1 MGRRG
6 PPLAVRLPA
15 VPRNGAHRCVVPP
28 QLRRLGRARHPRD
41 RRHGTVCR
49 RRDDQ
54 AWYRGGPRCVLATGP
69 RALGGDG
76 AVAELLRRAHAIGAG
91 VHRRLE
97 GHVGRRAVRALRRRA
112 RRARRRPQPPVPT
125 TARPAR
131 PEGRHRPRERGDLV
145 RVPRPGRLAC
155 ADSART
161 RLGARARTS
170 GDDDRLADDEPARIA
185 LLAEARLPPDL
196 PAPASLRRMT
206 RVPLLAGSR
215 IAIVT
220 TGDDDVVL
228 APPPPREPI
237 ADVAAAVR
245 DALRFPLAGEPLEA
259 LVPRGGRAT
268 IVVEP
273 PNLPVPSTPL
283 DPRPA
288 ALEATVDALERA
300 GIVSERLTILV
311 AGGLARRAGRAE
323 LELLVP
329 PPLTRRF
336 RGAVEVHDAASPE
349 LVAVPAESRREIRV
363 HRALVDTD
371 LVVTISAAETVLHGG
386 PGLLVSAADAETIR
400 AAGAYS
406 LLETTASQG
415 WQIAVAIERALARR
429 APVIGA
435 SLVLTLPRLTGM
447 LQGYPYDSESLDR
460 VVRSPLRH
468 LFSLLPGAIRER
480 ALRTV
485 PASRG
490 ASAAARQSSCIRSTG
505 ASHTRPS
512 SRIASSSARCAAE
525 RRATSGCCV
534 KRKPPRRTTRSC
546 STRTVQAVRIIR
558 CSRMRSGR
566 PAVPHSDVSAPS
578 SSRGAATT
586 TRRARSASCRRTG
599 PARRCR
605 WHGRA
610 PRKRR
615 GSASCWRRPISRC
628 GCAHDVPLRRA
639 GARARRA
646 ARRDRADRRALGD
659 RRTAEAVGPRP
670 RARRRGC
677 EGAARSSRVPG
688 TVPRTRPELPRLH
701 ERRTRPVLRDPRA
714 RRRRGARTCPARPRL
729 GVLAPRRAPV
739 RGERAR
745 RAGRALL
752 RPARRPLGAGAR
764 RRARG
769 RTPAA
774 RALPR
779 PDQPRADRAGRGDP
793 RSPRARPRR
802 PRRRQ
807 P

>member
-245 DALRFPLAGEPLEA
+245 DALRFPLAGEPLE
-259 LVPRGGRAT
+259 
-268 IVVEP
+268 P

-386 PGLLVSAADAETIR
+386 PGLLVGAADAETIR

-435 SLVLTLPRLTGM
+435 SLVLTLPRLTGV

-490 ASAAARQSSCIRSTG
+490 ASAAFAGPPSVAHAEALLRGTEERARVLG
-505 ASHTRPS
+505 APLDA
-512 SRIASSSARCAAE
+512 ICL
-525 RRATSGCCV
+525 G
-534 KRKPPRRTTRSC
+534 
-546 STRTVQAVRIIR
+546 
-558 CSRMRSGR
+558 
-566 PAVPHSDVSAPS
+566 VP
-578 SSRGAATT
+578 ATT
-586 TRRARSASCRRTG
+586 PHLPRERPNPLLAAYLGLGLALRLWRDAFPVVDGGTAILLHPFDRRFAHPTQQPYREFFRAMRGGTARDLGLLREAEAAAADNAKLLDAYRAGRTHHPLQPYAEWEACG
-599 PARRCR
+599 PALGRLGTVLVAGCR
-605 WHGRA
+605 D
-610 PRKRR
+610 
-615 GSASCWRRPISRC
+615 
-628 GCAHDVPLRRA
+628 HD
-639 GARARRA
+639 
-646 ARRDRADRRALGD
+646 
-659 RRTAEAVGPRP
+659 
-670 RARRRGC
+670 
-677 EGAARSSRVPG
+677 AARSLGFVPM
-688 TVPRTRPELPRLH
+688 
-701 ERRTRPVLRDPRA
+701 
-714 RRRRGARTCPARPRL
+714 
-729 GVLAPRRAPV
+729 
-739 RGERAR
+739 
-745 RAGRALL
+745 
-752 RPARRPLGAGAR
+752 
-764 RRARG
+764 
-769 RTPAA
+769 
-774 RALPR
+774 
-779 PDQPRADRAGRGDP
+779 
-793 RSPRARPRR
+793 
-802 PRRRQ
+802 
-807 P
+807 